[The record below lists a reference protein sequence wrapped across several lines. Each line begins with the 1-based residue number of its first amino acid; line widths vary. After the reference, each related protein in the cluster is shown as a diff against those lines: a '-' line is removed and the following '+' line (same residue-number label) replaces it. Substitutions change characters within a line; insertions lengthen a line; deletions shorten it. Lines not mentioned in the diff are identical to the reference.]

1 MRQNNSGSGCGG
13 GSARAGL
20 ILVADDEDLVRDLL
34 VRFLT
39 NRGHHVLE
47 ASDGQQALRLFRQNH
62 FDLVLSDVLMPGLD
76 GLTLL
81 TAIKEVNPRVPVVL
95 ISGYGDVETVVKA
108 LKAGAENFLSKPLS
122 MDTLDRVVAR
132 ALALASAPPASR
144 CRWRSLRQTTR
155 LESASQPE
163 LVCEVVQQIAQSAV
177 AVGYADHD
185 LDNNLK
191 LALVEAV
198 TNAMEHGNG
207 WNQDLTVAVVA
218 DITPDTLTV
227 SIWDQG
233 QGFDAACL
241 PDPTSPEY
249 LLCDRGR
256 GVFLMHAIMDE
267 VCFSPKGNNVTLSKQ
282 RRAAAD
288 PEPA

>member
-1 MRQNNSGSGCGG
+1 MLQNNSNTGCGH
-13 GSARAGL
+13 ARGAGL
-20 ILVADDEDLVRDLL
+20 ILVADDEELVRDLL
-34 VRFLT
+34 TRFLS
-39 NRGHHVLE
+39 NRGHTVL
-47 ASDGQQALRLFRQNH
+47 AAADGQQALRLFRQNP
-62 FDLVLSDVLMPGLD
+62 FDLVLSDVRMPGLD
-76 GLTLL
+76 GLALL

-122 MDTLDRVVAR
+122 MEILDRVVEQ
-132 ALALASAPPASR
+132 ALALASAHPVSR
-144 CRWRSLRQTTR
+144 CRWQSLRQTTR
-155 LESASQPE
+155 LESPSQPE
-163 LVCEVVQQIAQSAV
+163 LVCEVVRQIAQSAV

-198 TNAMEHGNG
+198 TNAMEHGNH
-207 WNQDLTVAVVA
+207 WNPDLTVVVEA
-218 DITPDTLTV
+218 DITPEWLTV
-227 SIWDQG
+227 RVSDQG
-233 QGFDAACL
+233 PGFDASCL

-256 GVFLMHAIMDE
+256 GVFLMNAIMDQ
-267 VCFSPKGNNVTLSKQ
+267 VSYSPQGNRVTLSKQ
-282 RRAAAD
+282 RHAAAY